1 MKKFDWLLRVLP
13 VAMMVVC
20 LAACGSDSDDDSG
33 GPVVP
38 GTGTEIEQGWGAGK
52 TDVWDGSSDISWYD
66 PELNL
71 YQLKSA
77 AQLAGFAELVNAG
90 TDFRNKTVT
99 LEVNVRMNDRISFD
113 ENHDVINSGSLRPW
127 TPIGNEYPRVFNGTF
142 DGKKHVISGMYINR
156 KQDYAAG
163 LFSRV
168 GNGSE
173 NKSGTSVV
181 KNIGIVNSYVEGGDY
196 AGAVVGSLYGSGSY
210 PVWNSEVLNCYS
222 DCVVKA
228 RTAGGIVGRHDGK
241 NDDYNDV
248 EGCFNKG
255 YVEGSENAGGIVG
268 DGGTIKDSYNKGYVS
283 GKKYSGGIAGTSRK
297 VIYCHN
303 LGTVTGGQYC
313 AGISGF
319 ANKWPNFPAIEF
331 CYNRGLI
338 KGSNILC
345 GIAGIYHGSV
355 VSCYSN
361 NYFEIELPVQ
371 YPAKVCGIAGVGHE
385 GLSAYGS
392 VYNSYSVVNCN
403 TYNHK
408 EVEGHSI
415 KITGGNN
422 HCYSKYNTGT
432 TLLRWSYDCEARFND
447 NSGILIP
454 SEGYTIIDGCTTLID
469 ALNAY
474 SPGKW
479 KVVANENDGYPVFV
493 R

>member
-228 RTAGGIVGRHDGK
+228 KTAGGIVGRHDGK

-313 AGISGF
+313 AGISVM
-319 ANKWPNFPAIEF
+319 AENWNNYSRAIEY

-338 KGSNILC
+338 KASKLSTHLC
-345 GIAGIYHGSV
+345 GIAYKFYGSIG
-355 VSCYSN
+355 SCYSN
-361 NYFEIELPVQ
+361 SKFEVESPHEYGYSVQ
-371 YPAKVCGIAGVGHE
+371 VCGIACYYSNYLNDAIYNCYSIINCDVYT
-385 GLSAYGS
+385 SKTYIYPIVVTSNAY
-392 VYNSYSVVNCN
+392 
-403 TYNHK
+403 
-408 EVEGHSI
+408 
-415 KITGGNN
+415 
-422 HCYSKYNTGT
+422 HCYSKKNDDYC
-432 TLLRWSYDCEARFND
+432 DAIFND
-447 NSGILIP
+447 NSGILTP
-454 SEGYTIIDGCTTLID
+454 VKGKNIINGCKTLID

-479 KVVANENDGYPVFV
+479 KIVANENDGYPVLV